1 MEPFKNLINRDTVAT
16 TGRHLRRAW
25 PRFDLKRFEAQAATG
40 LENLE
45 FKARAMQLAD
55 AFEATL
61 PDDFNAACETLEA
74 SLAPPL
80 ALDAQGEPMKLGEA
94 QADSGIA
101 GWALWAA
108 GEFVARRGV
117 RDAVHAQRGLAC
129 LHAVTQRFTAE
140 FSIRA
145 FIQQAHEPT
154 MARLRRWAVDENHHV
169 RRLVSEG
176 TRPRLPWAPVLRD
189 FVADPSPILPL
200 LEALKDDPS
209 DYVRRSVANNLNDI
223 AKDHPDLVVRIA
235 QRWWADATD
244 DRQRLVRHALR
255 TLVKRG
261 HAGALAV
268 LGYDPAAP
276 VVVDRVVVEPPVG
289 VIGQRVRVAVDLRTD
304 GPAPTPALVDLV
316 VGFVK
321 ADGSVRPKVFKG
333 AALHLEPGVV
343 QQVGKTISLRQHTTR
358 THHPGTHTVAVQV
371 NGRTVGQLT
380 PFEVVG

>member
-1 MEPFKNLINRDTVAT
+1 MQVRQPMESASVTPVADTLKSRFGPEVVHGLAADLAGVAPT
-16 TGRHLRRAW
+16 FDVDGFTRMALDGFEDLELTDRSRHI
-25 PRFDLKRFEAQAATG
+25 
-40 LENLE
+40 
-45 FKARAMQLAD
+45 ARALAVHLPADPTTAMHTIVAALGAPLGDTLEGMDAFRYMPYGHWVAEHGLAD
-55 AFEATL
+55 V
-61 PDDFNAACETLEA
+61 ET
-74 SLAPPL
+74 
-80 ALDAQGEPMKLGEA
+80 ALDLQH
-94 QADSGIA
+94 
-101 GWALWAA
+101 AL
-108 GEFVARRGV
+108 
-117 RDAVHAQRGLAC
+117 
-129 LHAVTQRFTAE
+129 TQRFTAE

-343 QQVGKTISLRQHTTR
+343 QQVGNTISLRQHTTR

-371 NGRTVGQLT
+371 NGRTVGRET